1 MVRHLA
7 LVLVLGTS
15 LFSAE
20 VFARSYKVK
29 YLENEN
35 GRIVLSQGWVAAKA
49 PQEGWVETS
58 YPQSIQEHSA
68 IDSNKVV
75 ELIAADAD
83 VLQQEL
89 VNRNVAPKA
98 FDPMDFVEADEEV
111 VTLVHSGPSE
121 NRIDLVFMGDGY
133 TQAERDKFF
142 EDARRLTDDMFKGE
156 TFRSYLP
163 IFNVHAVF
171 KPSNVSGI
179 GVGSTP
185 KDTAY
190 GLYRQGNTL
199 RAIFATNTSAA
210 RRSCAQAPDCDYPIL
225 MANDPYY
232 GGLGGEFA
240 ITTSSPT
247 SGTKVLRHEL
257 GHNFGKVGEEYDG
270 GGYFGANTSSSVSSV
285 KWKHWTDGNVSA
297 EPAIARH
304 IEWPWH
310 HLSEGPYTASF
321 RSNGAY
327 RFFEVQYS
335 ASGIETDDTL
345 DFRLDGEALPS
356 PSPGHSDREFVE
368 YFHDGGLTSG
378 SHKITVSEKV
388 HDGNNWLSDL
398 TVYEYGEDY
407 HFDPEHVGAYPLFSE
422 WGSVAAYR
430 STHETCLM
438 RNMKSVRFCPIC
450 QENNWL
456 QFFRNV
462 SLIDGVD
469 VTPVG
474 SNYEVHLRVPPLG
487 QFRNEVLSPEER
499 LDVRWYRDGQLVGS
513 FEGQLVG
520 QIPAIQ
526 AQDKWEVEVEFHTPE
541 VRKDPSGLLKARK
554 RIQLTN

>member
-1 MVRHLA
+1 MVRQLA
-7 LVLVLGTS
+7 LVLVIGTS
-15 LFSAE
+15 LFTAQL
-20 VFARSYKVK
+20 FARSYKVK
-29 YLENEN
+29 YLENES
-35 GRIVLSQGWVAAKA
+35 GRTVLSQGWVAAEA
-49 PQEGWVETS
+49 PQSGWLENR
-58 YPQSIQEHSA
+58 YPQTVQEHSPV
-68 IDSNKVV
+68 DSNMVV
-75 ELIAADAD
+75 EIVAANRDTIQRELI
-83 VLQQEL
+83 
-89 VNRNVAPKA
+89 NRNVAPKA
-98 FDPMDFVEADEEV
+98 FDPLDFVEADEEV
-111 VTLVHSGPSE
+111 VTLVNSGPSE

-156 TFRSYLP
+156 TFKSYLP

-179 GVGSTP
+179 GAGSQP

-270 GGYFGANTSSSVSSV
+270 GGYFGANTSSSVSSL
-285 KWKHWTDGNVSA
+285 KWKHWTEGTAAA
-297 EPAIARH
+297 EPAVARH

-327 RFFEVQYS
+327 RYFEVQYS
-335 ASGIETDDTL
+335 ASGVEADDTL
-345 DFRLDGEALPS
+345 DFRLDGERLPS

-368 YFHDGGLTSG
+368 YFHDGGLSSG
-378 SHKITVSEKV
+378 SHKITVEEKV

-407 HFDPEHVGAYPLFSE
+407 HFDAEHVGAYPLFSE
-422 WGSVAAYR
+422 WGSVAGYR
-430 STHETCLM
+430 PTHETCLM
-438 RNMKSVRFCPIC
+438 RNMKSVRFCPVC

-456 QFFRNV
+456 QFFKNV

-469 VTPVG
+469 VSQVG
-474 SNYEVHLRVPPLG
+474 GNYEVHLRVPPLG
-487 QFRNEVLSPEER
+487 QFREEAVNPEER
-499 LDVRWYRDGQLVGS
+499 LDVRWFRNGQLVGS

-520 QIPAIQ
+520 EIPAIQ
-526 AQDKWEVEVEFHTPE
+526 AQDSWEVEVQFHTPE